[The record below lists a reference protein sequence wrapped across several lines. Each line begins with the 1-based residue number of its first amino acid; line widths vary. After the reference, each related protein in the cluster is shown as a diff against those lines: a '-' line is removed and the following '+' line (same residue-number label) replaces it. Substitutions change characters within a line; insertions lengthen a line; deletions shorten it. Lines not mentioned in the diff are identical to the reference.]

1 MPSPDQHNW
10 VSYFSAIMSSCV
22 ATMALWVA
30 SRQSKTNMAKLRL
43 DLYDKRFAIYE
54 NTLGFFQVLGG
65 GTESLQTDAFVAAQR
80 SFMKSYRESQ
90 FLFDDDSGVFE
101 LLGKINVDAYKVIA
115 SKTRAREMPG
125 AHAIKLVAEAND
137 VYATIDKSV
146 NDLERAISPYIRFN
160 KALI

>member
-1 MPSPDQHNW
+1 MPSSGEHQW
-10 VSYFSAIMSSCV
+10 VSYMSAILSACV

-54 NTLGFFQVLGG
+54 TTLSFYQALGG
-65 GTESLQTDAFVAAQR
+65 EPKALQTEAFTSVHR
-80 SFMKSYRESQ
+80 SFSKAHRESQ

-101 LLGKINVDAYKVIA
+101 LLGKLNLDAYKIIA
-115 SKTRAREMPG
+115 SKTRAREMAG
-125 AHAIKLVAEAND
+125 EHAIKLVAEAND
-137 VYATIDKSV
+137 VYAKIEKSV